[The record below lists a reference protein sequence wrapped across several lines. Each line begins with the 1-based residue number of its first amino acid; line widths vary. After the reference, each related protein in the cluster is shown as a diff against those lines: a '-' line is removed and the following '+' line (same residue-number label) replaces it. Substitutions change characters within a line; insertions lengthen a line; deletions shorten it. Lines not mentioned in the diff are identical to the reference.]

1 MNQFENFERQLY
13 LVSSH
18 LRTLEQY
25 YGSSYSDAQ
34 QKTLIK
40 EFMHATAETI
50 DAMALTVDAMFR
62 EQHKEIEELR
72 TMVIAS

>member
-1 MNQFENFERQLY
+1 MNQFKNYERQLF
-13 LVSSH
+13 LASSH

-40 EFMHATAETI
+40 EFMHATADAI
-50 DAMALTVDAMFR
+50 DAMAVTVDAIFL
-62 EQHKEIEELR
+62 EQRKEIEELHA
-72 TMVIAS
+72 MVTAS